1 MPRVDFGLFD
11 WVDYHKGPLG
21 QLYEER
27 LQIVEAADAAGFF
40 CYHLAEHHATPLG
53 MTPSPSV
60 FLAAVAQR
68 TRRIRLGPLV
78 YLLPLYSPLRLI
90 GEICMLD
97 HLSGGRLELGV
108 GRGVSP
114 YEVGYHGLDP
124 ARTRAMFEEALA
136 VIITGLTSE
145 RLTYKGEY
153 YRYEA
158 VPMELAPCQ
167 QPYPPLWYATS
178 NLDSVAA
185 AAAKGFHMAGL
196 GPATAYRPFVER
208 YRAVWAEHKNDPAR
222 LNPHV
227 TSPRIAINRQAVVA
241 ETDAE
246 AEAIVRA
253 AHPRWAAS
261 FVKLWADHGDTT
273 YAHRVNL
280 DAALQ
285 HETVLC
291 GSPARVREQVAR
303 LIETTGVNYVICS
316 FAWGD
321 LTLAQSLQ
329 SLRLFAEH
337 VMPAFQEKA
346 RTTRAG

>member
-1 MPRVDFGLFD
+1 MKGVAFGLFD
-11 WVDYHKGPLG
+11 WVDRRDAPLG
-21 QLYEER
+21 QIYEER
-27 LQIVEAADAAGFF
+27 LQLIEAADAAGFL

-78 YLLPLYSPLRLI
+78 YLLPLYEPLRLI
-90 GEICMLD
+90 EEICMLD

-114 YEVGYHGLDP
+114 YEVSYHGRDP
-124 ARTRAMFEEALA
+124 ARSRSMFEEALA
-136 VIITGLTSE
+136 VILAGLQSE

-153 YRYEA
+153 YRYED
-158 VPMELAPCQ
+158 VPMELAPRQ
-167 QPYPPLWYATS
+167 RPYPPLWYATS
-178 NLDSVAA
+178 NVDSVPWAA
-185 AAAKGFHMAGL
+185 ANGLHLVGL
-196 GPATAYRPFVER
+196 GPAGAYRAFVKK
-208 YRAVWAEHKNDPAR
+208 YREVWAQHHADRQR

-227 TSPRIAINRQAVVA
+227 GEPRIGINRQVVVA
-241 ETDAE
+241 DTDEE

-273 YAHRVNL
+273 YQHRVNIDL
-280 DAALQ
+280 AFQ
-285 HETVLC
+285 HETMLV

-303 LIETTGVNYVICS
+303 LIETAGIDYVICA

-321 LTLAQSLQ
+321 LTLAQSLR
-329 SLRLFAEH
+329 SLQLFAEH
-337 VMPAFQEKA
+337 VMPAF
-346 RTTRAG
+346 RT